1 MRKTDVNNVILI
13 NAKKELSSIAA
24 KGLTNNNL
32 DIAYKLIEMYY
43 RLALIDKMNEP
54 SCTCDFDYMTAKKQY
69 RINSC
74 DVSKEEVIKCLNRKI
89 QSIEEEIK
97 ELWNDADFDEE
108 RQLLNK
114 LRGG

>member
-1 MRKTDVNNVILI
+1 MPEIRYFLAECNFTSEEETVFI
-13 NAKKELSSIAA
+13 ELSH
-24 KGLTNNNL
+24 G
-32 DIAYKLIEMYY
+32 
-43 RLALIDKMNEP
+43 
-54 SCTCDFDYMTAKKQY
+54 
-69 RINSC
+69 
-74 DVSKEEVIKCLNRKI
+74 RKI

>member
-1 MRKTDVNNVILI
+1 MDKTNVNNVILI
-13 NAKKELSSIAA
+13 NVKKELSSIAE
-24 KGLTNNNL
+24 KGLTSNNL

-43 RLALIDKMNEP
+43 RLVLIDNMNKP
-54 SCTCDFDYMTAKKQY
+54 SCTCDFDYMTAKKHY
-69 RINSC
+69 RTNSC
-74 DVSKEEVIKCLNRKI
+74 EGSKEEVMECLSRKI

-97 ELWNDADFDEE
+97 ELWNDADFEEE

>member
-1 MRKTDVNNVILI
+1 
-13 NAKKELSSIAA
+13 
-24 KGLTNNNL
+24 
-32 DIAYKLIEMYY
+32 
-43 RLALIDKMNEP
+43 
-54 SCTCDFDYMTAKKQY
+54 MTAKKQY

-89 QSIEEEIK
+89 QSIEAEIK
-97 ELWNDADFDEE
+97 ELWNDADFEEE